1 MAVMSFIV
9 RFLAGVGVGG
19 MAWQYYIYRLYSKEA
34 ESVEDQLLSLR
45 AQVIKTAQSK
55 LIASRT

>member
-19 MAWQYYIYRLYSKEA
+19 LAWQYYIYRLYCKEA
-34 ESVEDQLLSLR
+34 ADVEDQLMSLR

-55 LIASRT
+55 LIANRT